1 MTRVKQIHESFFISS
16 ETPLCVAI
24 FDLPGIGEGEVTQR
38 GANLERVEM
47 VCVSFIS
54 SAFCQSL
61 PKTLQSAHF
70 PTLSQLCRAYPTCSQ
85 ARKRYPDVFVEL
97 QPGDAVFFHSNL
109 LHTSAQV
116 SALFKIFKLSTHAIA
131 IRGHAIPKPLDIFTG
146 PRSDHSLPL
155 SVTDSLTH
163 SLTDDLVEN

>member
-1 MTRVKQIHESFFISS
+1 MLLVVAFLSFNINYKVLAGSHKMGRVDTQLIGFLLSSSFFSDLIRVKQIYESFFISS

-61 PKTLQSAHF
+61 PKTL
-70 PTLSQLCRAYPTCSQ
+70 
-85 ARKRYPDVFVEL
+85 
-97 QPGDAVFFHSNL
+97 
-109 LHTSAQV
+109 
-116 SALFKIFKLSTHAIA
+116 
-131 IRGHAIPKPLDIFTG
+131 
-146 PRSDHSLPL
+146 
-155 SVTDSLTH
+155 
-163 SLTDDLVEN
+163 